1 MVRDDASPGRLGQF
15 IRPIVTV
22 IAIAGFATTL
32 GQSRLRMAACSRRW
46 EFASD
51 AFIGGFQ
58 ELVERFLQAPLNTL
72 PAAAGERPLMRP
84 TLQWLILFLLL
95 MGSPAYAQQDVAT
108 VRLDGRAVFQVG
120 PTVDGEDAG
129 IRARRIETRLAGLLR
144 NLNELA
150 PPVARPTP
158 AGWSVVVSGI
168 PVVTVTPRDA
178 EDNLTTPPALA
189 RQWAAAVNRSLTRA
203 RDRRL
208 GPGGR
213 FFAETRASAEAAFGR
228 LSEAVLNIIPRALA
242 ALAVILAFWA
252 VARLLRALL
261 RRLFTRTV
269 DDVTVESLIKQ
280 LSYYAIIVLGFFV
293 AVDALGF
300 NPSTVAA
307 GLGLTGIVLGFALKD
322 ILSNFVSGLL
332 LLTLRPFKIGDQIVV
347 GDLEGS
353 VERIELRAT
362 RLRAYDG
369 RVMLVPNAEVFTSR
383 IVNNT
388 ADPIRRGS
396 IGVWLGYDVN
406 LKKAVAAIDEA
417 TRAAQGV
424 LPNPPPVIRLDDLG
438 VDDLRVEV
446 TFWTDSRRA
455 DFKNTSSAV
464 REAILDALKA
474 ARIPLPD
481 PDVRIVTS
489 RTSTLSPDT

>member
-1 MVRDDASPGRLGQF
+1 MRL
-15 IRPIVTV
+15 IRR
-22 IAIAGFATTL
+22 A
-32 GQSRLRMAACSRRW
+32 
-46 EFASD
+46 
-51 AFIGGFQ
+51 
-58 ELVERFLQAPLNTL
+58 
-72 PAAAGERPLMRP
+72 
-84 TLQWLILFLLL
+84 LILLLL
-95 MGSPAYAQQDVAT
+95 VLTTPAYAQDDVAT

-120 PTVDGEDAG
+120 PAADGDDANA
-129 IRARRIETRLAGLLR
+129 RARRIETRLSGLLR
-144 NLNELA
+144 NLDALA

-158 AGWSVVVSGI
+158 AGWAVVVSGI

-178 EDNLTTPPALA
+178 EDNLTAPPALA
-189 RQWAAAVNRSLTRA
+189 RQWAAALDRSLVRA

-228 LSEAVLNIIPRALA
+228 LTEAVLNIIPRAIA
-242 ALAVILAFWA
+242 ALAVILVFWG
-252 VARLLRALL
+252 VARGLRAVL

-280 LSYYAIIVLGFFV
+280 LSYYAIIALGFFV

-300 NPSTVAA
+300 DPSTVAA

-347 GDLEGS
+347 GELEGS

-388 ADPIRRGS
+388 ADPVRRGS
-396 IGVWLGYDVN
+396 VGVWLGYDAD
-406 LKKAVAAIDEA
+406 LRTAVAAIDTA
-417 TRAAQGV
+417 TRGARGV
-424 LPNPPPVIRLDDLG
+424 LPEPPPVIRLDDLG
-438 VDDLRVEV
+438 VDDLHVEV

-464 REAILDALKA
+464 RETILDALRA
-474 ARIPLPD
+474 AGIPLPN
-481 PDVRIVTS
+481 PDVRIVTI
-489 RTSTLSPDT
+489 RPPAPLK